1 MRNPVP
7 PGQRARVWAAL
18 DLCAAAGYGLLA
30 WGMLSHRHG
39 PGILAAAGTSLAC
52 LPLAWRRRRPL
63 TAFAAVLSAFWLTP
77 LEPLMATLALPPM
90 VAVLYTLAGALRPR
104 PALVML
110 GLALTGPVAT
120 ALPDLSRTGA
130 VAPYSLIFIV
140 AWAAGFSLGRQ
151 REYGRA
157 LLAHQ
162 ERLAEAEAQR
172 ARARVAEERLRIARE
187 LHDVVAH
194 SMSIVTLQAGFGGL
208 VVGERPAEA
217 RAALDT
223 IETTGRQALTEMRR
237 LLGVLREDGDQDA
250 APAPL
255 PGLAGLDALIG
266 RTARAGL
273 EVELAVSGAARDL
286 PAGVDLTAYRIVQ
299 ESLTNV
305 IKHAGVSRA
314 RVALAYQ
321 PGELVVQ
328 VTDEG
333 RARPGQAL
341 TAGHGLVGMRERA
354 AACGGELRAG
364 PLPRGGFE
372 VAARLP
378 CAEDGW

>member
-7 PGQRARVWAAL
+7 PGQRARVWAVL
-18 DLCAAAGYGLLA
+18 DLCAAAGYGLPA
-30 WGMLSHRHG
+30 WGMLAHRHG

-52 LPLAWRRRRPL
+52 LPLAWRRSHPL

-110 GLALTGPVAT
+110 GLALTGTLAT

-140 AWAAGFSLGRQ
+140 A
-151 REYGRA
+151 
-157 LLAHQ
+157 
-162 ERLAEAEAQR
+162 
-172 ARARVAEERLRIARE
+172 
-187 LHDVVAH
+187 
-194 SMSIVTLQAGFGGL
+194 
-208 VVGERPAEA
+208 
-217 RAALDT
+217 
-223 IETTGRQALTEMRR
+223 

-299 ESLTNV
+299 EALTNV

-341 TAGHGLVGMRERA
+341 AAGHGLVGMRERA

-364 PLPRGGFE
+364 PLPQGGFE